1 MEENMFR
8 SLTKKLFPALLALVV
23 PALLGGALAAAE
35 ISPAAIKARG
45 KLVVATSSG
54 AMPFEMTDK
63 NGGFMGFDI
72 DIARALGKD
81 LGVQVEFQN
90 YAFSGLIPAILA
102 NKVDLALSDITRT
115 DKRKEVLDFSEPY
128 YKSGQVMLVSKAL
141 VPSASKWQ
149 DFDKQG
155 YVVAVSLGT
164 TADLIASQIFKHA
177 TVKRF
182 DGNAL
187 ARMEVRAG
195 RAHVLI
201 NETAPVKIFAL
212 QNPKETY
219 AILEPF
225 TTEDI
230 CIAVPKGNKAM
241 VDYLNAFMKKFMA
254 SKEFKASE
262 HKWFDTIAWFDDVK
276 K

>member
-1 MEENMFR
+1 VFR
-8 SLTKKLFPALLALVV
+8 SLTKKWFPALAALVA
-23 PALLGGALAAAE
+23 PALLCGALSAAE
-35 ISPAAIKARG
+35 VSPASIKAKG

-54 AMPFEMTDK
+54 ALPFEMTDK
-63 NGGFMGFDI
+63 SGGFMGFDI
-72 DIARALGKD
+72 DIAHAIAKD

-102 NKVDLALSDITRT
+102 NKVDLALADITRT

-128 YKSGQVMLVSKAL
+128 FKSGQVMLVSKAL
-141 VPSASKWQ
+141 VPSATKWQ
-149 DFDKQG
+149 DFDKPG
-155 YVVAVSLGT
+155 YIVAVSLGT
-164 TADLIASQIFKHA
+164 TADLIATQMFKQA
-177 TVKRF
+177 TVKRY

-195 RAHVLI
+195 RAHVLV
-201 NETAPVKIFAL
+201 NETAPVKIFSM

-230 CIAVPKGNKAM
+230 CIALPKGNKAM
-241 VDYLNAFMKKFMA
+241 VDYLNGFLKKLMA
-254 SKEFKASE
+254 SKEFKDSE
-262 HKWFDTIAWFDDVK
+262 HKWFDTLAWFEDVK

>member
-1 MEENMFR
+1 MSWIRKVTAACLMAF
-8 SLTKKLFPALLALVV
+8 VV
-23 PALLGGALAAAE
+23 TVVLGGFAAQAQDKGVE
-35 ISPAAIKARG
+35 GIKKRG
-45 KLVVATSSG
+45 KLVVGTASG
-54 AMPFEMTDK
+54 YYPFEMVDK
-63 NGGFMGFDI
+63 KNELVGFDV
-72 DIARALGKD
+72 DVAKAIAKEM
-81 LGVQVEFQN
+81 GVQVEFQN

-102 NKVDLALSDITRT
+102 NKVDLALADITRT
-115 DKRKEVLDFSEPY
+115 DKRKEVLDFSDPY
-128 YKSGQVMLVSKAL
+128 FKSGQVLLASRAL
-141 VPSASKWQ
+141 VPNATKWQ
-149 DFDKQG
+149 DFDKDG
-155 YVVAVSLGT
+155 YIVAVSLGT
-164 TADLIASQIFKHA
+164 TADLIASQMFKHA

-195 RAHVLI
+195 RAHVLV
-201 NETAPVKIFAL
+201 NETAPVKIFSM

-241 VDYLNAFMKKFMA
+241 VDYLNGFLKKFMA
-254 SKEFKASE
+254 SKEFKDSE
-262 HKWFDTIAWFDDVK
+262 HKWFDSIAWFEDVK